1 MARWEYCKG
10 AGCEEFWKSRQ
21 TPPRP
26 EPVAGVPD
34 EPRMGR
40 AGMMVPKEKR
50 SFSPPSEF
58 WFLLGMALIYLALFG
73 GIALTA
79 WAGGFD

>member
-1 MARWEYCKG
+1 
-10 AGCEEFWKSRQ
+10 
-21 TPPRP
+21 
-26 EPVAGVPD
+26 
-34 EPRMGR
+34 MGR

-73 GIALTA
+73 GIALIA